1 MPINYNN
8 LPVNQKNFNTLNS
21 FLTNFVSEEFF
32 KEIINLCLY
41 PSNFSASNVGEAE
54 SITSYIRNF
63 LTDLEKTSSSLK
75 SSNINLLK
83 NMISMSKSVLNVRE
97 FGNTIIDIN
106 NIQQHLPNLDI
117 PQQNLLNSIKTNPVI
132 NNENDFQVYIDRLIN
147 NIQIYYEVCSI
158 SAGIIEFDQFLEYS
172 TSNSVSV
179 YEAASMYKERVIRLY
194 NDLTKLQSLNKIE
207 NEKDYFIISNKES
220 SKELSKGLIDYIAT
234 GYSAFK
240 TGYDIM
246 DNNVDGMESASFYL
260 ISAPSNHGKSI
271 WMSNIAHKLITEN
284 IEDYDENDAILVIT
298 LEDDIRKL
306 VRRLCSIFGNYR
318 QETIKYMYLQGYQ
331 CLKNNN
337 DSNIKNKFTEIM
349 TNVITTSL
357 YSQTKGKVQLIVKHA
372 PEGTFSAGDMSK
384 FIDRVY
390 VEHGIRVK
398 MGIIDY
404 LDVMKPTMKASGDT
418 YKDQGTITHEMRAL
432 TRNHKIPILSATQ
445 NSKSSEDMRY
455 KQTNASIGDSY
466 LKVRYSDFIF
476 MCRMNHNIDPF
487 DKAVQKCCFLSE
499 NFTSQDQID
508 PKILQ
513 LKDSICEDLVPFE
526 IELTKSK
533 EGGKG
538 VIKYCLFCKQNL
550 RIYDTINQY
559 LHDMPQMVKKSDA
572 LLQDIEIL
580 KDMAI
585 SCVSDDYMNNI
596 LSDPNL
602 DLTDENQYNE
612 IINDA
617 DEYNDNLVQF
627 PMIGNS

>member
-1 MPINYNN
+1 MPINYN
-8 LPVNQKNFNTLNS
+8 LPTNQKNFNTLNS
-21 FLTNFVSEEFF
+21 FLTNFVSENFF

-41 PSNFSASNVGEAE
+41 PSNFSASNVGETE
-54 SITSYIRNF
+54 SITTYIRNF
-63 LTDLEKTSSSLK
+63 LTDLEKTLSSVNT
-75 SSNINLLK
+75 SNINLLK
-83 NMISMSKSVLNVRE
+83 SMIFMSKTILNIRE

-106 NIQQHLPNLDI
+106 NIYQHLPNLDL
-117 PQQNLLNSIKTNPVI
+117 PQQNLLNSIKLTPI
-132 NNENDFQVYIDRLIN
+132 ITNENDFRSFIDRLIN

-158 SAGIIEFDQFLEYS
+158 SAGIIDFDKFLEYS
-172 TSNSVSV
+172 ASNSVSV
-179 YEAASMYKERVIRLY
+179 YEAASMYKEKVIRLY

-220 SKELSKGLIDYIAT
+220 TNDLSKSLIDYIST
-234 GYSAFK
+234 SYSAFK
-240 TGYDIM
+240 SGYDIM
-246 DNNVDGMESASFYL
+246 DNNVDGIESASFYL

-271 WMSNIAHKLITEN
+271 WMANIAHRIITEN
-284 IEDYDENDAILVIT
+284 IDDYDVNDAILVIT

-306 VRRLCSIFGNYR
+306 VRRLCSIFGNYK

-349 TNVITTSL
+349 ANVIMTSL

-384 FIDRVY
+384 FIDRIHI
-390 VEHGIRVK
+390 EHGVNVK
-398 MGIIDY
+398 MCIVDY
-404 LDVMKPTMKASGDT
+404 LDVMKPTMASSGDT
-418 YKDQGTITHEMRAL
+418 YKDQGTITHELRAL
-432 TRNHKIPILSATQ
+432 SRNHKIPILSATQ
-445 NSKSSEDMRY
+445 NNKNSEDMRF

-476 MCRMNHNIDPF
+476 MVRMNHTIDPF
-487 DKAVQKCCFLSE
+487 DKAVQKCCFLPE
-499 NFTSQDQID
+499 NFVGQDTID

-513 LKDSICEDLVPFE
+513 LKDSICEDLIPFE
-526 IELTKSK
+526 IEITKTK
-533 EGGKG
+533 EDGKG
-538 VIKYCLFCKQNL
+538 VIKYCLFCKKNL

-559 LHDMPQMVKKSDA
+559 LHDMPAMIKKSDA
-572 LLQDIEIL
+572 LLQDVEIL
-580 KDMAI
+580 KDMSI

-602 DLTDENQYNE
+602 DLNDENQFNE

-617 DEYNDNLVQF
+617 DEYTNGQVIQF
-627 PMIGNS
+627 PMLG